1 MLTKIGKLNKDKN
14 MIDIQITWYNLLAFV
29 AGIYFLVEII
39 IAGKTERKGEYLPL
53 SDLTSVIYIIC
64 AIVFYAI
71 FGGIFWW

>member
-14 MIDIQITWYNLLAFV
+14 MIDIQITWYNLLAIA
-29 AGIYFLVEII
+29 AGIFFLVEII
-39 IAGKTERKGEYLPL
+39 IAEKTERKGGYLP
-53 SDLTSVIYIIC
+53 DLTSVIYIIC